1 MNFPRRKVLHLA
13 AAAALAPVFPRR
25 ARALDYPTRPVRL
38 VDGFAAGGAVDIVA
52 RVLCQWLSQRLG
64 QPFVVDNKPGAATN
78 IATEEVVRAA
88 PDGYTLLWTTTAN
101 TTNATIY
108 NNLSFNF
115 IRDIAPVGTIDRF
128 PLVMEVN
135 PAVPATTVP
144 EFIAYA
150 KQNPGKINYGT
161 GGIGTIQHVAGELFK
176 FMSGVDLVHV
186 PYRGAALVLND
197 LLAGQVQ
204 LSFSPIASS
213 LGYIRADRLRALAVT
228 GPARSPALPDLSTV
242 SEFLPGYEASAVDG
256 IGAPANTPADIIDKL
271 NKEMNAG
278 LADPGVK
285 SKLLAVG
292 VVPNPMTPTEFG
304 KFLSSEIDKWAKVI
318 KFADIKAE

>member
-1 MNFPRRKVLHLA
+1 MTLPRRKFLHLTA
-13 AAAALAPVFPRR
+13 GATMASVLPRR

-78 IATEEVVRAA
+78 IATEEVARAA

-135 PAVPATTVP
+135 PAVPAKTVP
-144 EFIAYA
+144 EFVAWLKEQKGNASYA
-150 KQNPGKINYGT
+150 SSGT
-161 GGIGTIQHVAGELFK
+161 GQSPHLSGAWFLQLTGTQEVAPKEEIVVTG
-176 FMSGVDLVHV
+176 
-186 PYRGAALVLND
+186 
-197 LLAGQVQ
+197 AGQ
-204 LSFSPIASS
+204 
-213 LGYIRADRLRALAVT
+213 
-228 GPARSPALPDLSTV
+228 
-242 SEFLPGYEASAVDG
+242 
-256 IGAPANTPADIIDKL
+256 
-271 NKEMNAG
+271 
-278 LADPGVK
+278 
-285 SKLLAVG
+285 
-292 VVPNPMTPTEFG
+292 
-304 KFLSSEIDKWAKVI
+304 
-318 KFADIKAE
+318 

>member
-1 MNFPRRKVLHLA
+1 MNFARRKFLHLA
-13 AAAALAPVFPRR
+13 AGATMVSALPRR
-25 ARALDYPTRPVRL
+25 ARALDYPVRPVRL

-52 RVLCQWLSQRLG
+52 RVLCQWLSQRFG

-101 TTNATIY
+101 TTNAAIY
-108 NNLSFNF
+108 DKLSFNF

-128 PLVMEVN
+128 PLVMELN
-135 PAVPATTVP
+135 PAVPAKTVP

-150 KQNPGKINYGT
+150 KQNPGKINYGS

-176 FMSGVDLVHV
+176 FMTGVDLVHV

-213 LGYIRADRLRALAVT
+213 
-228 GPARSPALPDLSTV
+228 PAI
-242 SEFLPGYEASAVDG
+242 SAPKG
-256 IGAPANTPADIIDKL
+256 CARWP
-271 NKEMNAG
+271 
-278 LADPGVK
+278 
-285 SKLLAVG
+285 
-292 VVPNPMTPTEFG
+292 
-304 KFLSSEIDKWAKVI
+304 
-318 KFADIKAE
+318 